1 MQNKSLW
8 VFSVV
13 AVLAGC
19 HRSEPTPQKAEA
31 PATAASLRE
40 LSVVEV
46 ASELKEKRAVA
57 VDANG
62 ADTRQKYGTVPGA
75 ILLSDHRE
83 YALTELPSDKSQALV
98 FYCGGTQCRASDA
111 AAKRALSA
119 GYANVSVMRE
129 GIRGWASAGQPVAS
143 LPKS

>member
-1 MQNKSLW
+1 MQKKSLW
-8 VFSVV
+8 VLSLV
-13 AVLAGC
+13 AALGGC
-19 HRSEPTPQKAEA
+19 HKSEPAVQKPEAAEA
-31 PATAASLRE
+31 TSLLRE
-40 LSVVEV
+40 VSVVEA

-62 ADTRQKYGTVPGA
+62 IETRQKYGTVPGA
-75 ILLSDHRE
+75 ILLSDHRQ
-83 YALTELPSDKSQALV
+83 YALTELPADKSQALV
-98 FYCGGTQCRASDA
+98 FYCGGTRCRASDA

-129 GIRGWASAGQPVAS
+129 GIRGWAFAGEPVAS